1 MADFIMRKKCKYVYC
16 RKPFETL
23 SYTERYCCPECRMMQ
38 TRYNDRKRK
47 REKLLE
53 VRQGEHDA

>member
-1 MADFIMRKKCKYVYC
+1 MADFILRKKCKYVYC

-23 SYTERYCCPECRMMQ
+23 SYTERYCCLECRLMQ

-47 REKLLE
+47 KLLE
-53 VRQGEHDA
+53 ARREHDA